1 MKDIIKRYKTPPPLP
16 KRTDSI
22 ARNID
27 KYFNTDL
34 LKSGEAGEEKQD
46 LEVIEHRI
54 LGDETE
60 DNLTDDQVEDFEEGL
75 FELYSLIPCTSN
87 VLVQAMSLY
96 KQYPCTC
103 NFLQFALLVFFI

>member
-60 DNLTDDQVEDFEEGL
+60 DNLTDDQVEDFEESKFVTL
-75 FELYSLIPCTSN
+75 TFNQTINLI
-87 VLVQAMSLY
+87 
-96 KQYPCTC
+96 
-103 NFLQFALLVFFI
+103 FLIGDPSDPLKRTTM

>member
-1 MKDIIKRYKTPPPLP
+1 MRGRLKFSLINWISEADTNPKEKELKDIIKRYKTPPPLP

-75 FELYSLIPCTSN
+75 F
-87 VLVQAMSLY
+87 
-96 KQYPCTC
+96 
-103 NFLQFALLVFFI
+103 

>member
-1 MKDIIKRYKTPPPLP
+1 MIFSEADNDPKEKELKDIIKRYKTPPPLP

-60 DNLTDDQVEDFEEGL
+60 ENFTDDQVEDFEEGMK
-75 FELYSLIPCTSN
+75 YICI
-87 VLVQAMSLY
+87 LV
-96 KQYPCTC
+96 
-103 NFLQFALLVFFI
+103 

>member
-1 MKDIIKRYKTPPPLP
+1 MFILNCFLEADKDPKEKELKDIIKRYKTPPPLP

-34 LKSGEAGEEKQD
+34 LKSGEAGEEKKD

-60 DNLTDDQVEDFEEGL
+60 ENLTDDQVEDFEEGKL
-75 FELYSLIPCTSN
+75 F
-87 VLVQAMSLY
+87 LVR
-96 KQYPCTC
+96 C
-103 NFLQFALLVFFI
+103 V

>member
-75 FELYSLIPCTSN
+75 FEQLQPYPLC
-87 VLVQAMSLY
+87 
-96 KQYPCTC
+96 KQCHL
-103 NFLQFALLVFFI
+103 FDLLDFCI

>member
-75 FELYSLIPCTSN
+75 FDFKLLQPYPF
-87 VLVQAMSLY
+87 Y
-96 KQYPCTC
+96 KQCH
-103 NFLQFALLVFFI
+103 LFAVLHFFCLETFF

>member
-75 FELYSLIPCTSN
+75 LDLQPYP
-87 VLVQAMSLY
+87 LY
-96 KQYPCTC
+96 KQCYL
-103 NFLQFALLVFFI
+103 FDLLDLVYLKTFF